1 MTHNRAYKINFGFAK
16 AYPKNMRVN
25 HCTIQEFSRL
35 QLLP

>member
-1 MTHNRAYKINFGFAK
+1 MTHNRAYKKNFSFAK

-25 HCTIQEFSRL
+25 YCTTHEFSRL